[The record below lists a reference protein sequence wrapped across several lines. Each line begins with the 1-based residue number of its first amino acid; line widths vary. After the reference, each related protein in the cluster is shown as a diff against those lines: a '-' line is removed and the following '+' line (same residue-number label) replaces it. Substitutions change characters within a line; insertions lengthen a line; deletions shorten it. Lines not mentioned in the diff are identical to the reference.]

1 MKKSIATAM
10 LVLCASSPLLATVVW
25 QDDFESETV
34 GEEPANWTKS
44 SQWGAFEIANESGN
58 KVMASG
64 IWNGKYTIASNAS
77 FADLNLATSWTIS
90 WDHYCY
96 QQGAAWSIA
105 DTALLPGNFKL
116 SKHQRGGFT
125 VLDGDGSTLG
135 TTDTLKT
142 ANSDATDPLWTAY
155 SVTYDAVAGTLT
167 IDGSN
172 SYGEGGSS
180 IHKVL
185 SGAAA
190 NYTANDKI
198 IFGTADTSADQDMNI
213 DNVVVDAVPEPATM
227 GLLAAGG
234 LLLLRRKRL

>member
-1 MKKSIATAM
+1 MKKRIFATM
-10 LVLCASSPLLATVVW
+10 LVLCATSPLFATVVW
-25 QDDFESETV
+25 QDDFESETI

-44 SQWGAFEIANESGN
+44 SQWGAFEIADDGGN

-64 IWNGKYTIASNAS
+64 IWDGTYTLESNDS
-77 FADLNLATSWTIS
+77 FAGLSAATSWTIS

-96 QQGAAWSIA
+96 QQGAAWSVA

-125 VLDGDGSTLG
+125 VLNGDGSTLG
-135 TTDTLKT
+135 ATDTLKT
-142 ANSDATDPLWTAY
+142 ANSDSTDPLWTAY

-172 SYGEGGSS
+172 SYGGGSS
-180 IHKVL
+180 IHNVL

-198 IFGTADTSADQDMNI
+198 IFGTADTTADQDMNI
-213 DNVVVDAVPEPATM
+213 DNVVVDAIPEPTTM
-227 GLLAAGG
+227 GLLGLGG
-234 LLLLRRKRL
+234 LGVLLRTKRG